1 MTWWHPSVTLLAT
14 DLLIVLVIYCIS
26 HGQLKERNPSI
37 TNRKNSLRKGKHKQH
52 CKAAI
57 LQKNKRRKYFSP
69 SVGREEQKGWTLNH
83 SLEANCWCRPRPGTR
98 LPNRVQGCD
107 GGSPMTP
114 FSLAKK
120 WGDPTSMPIL
130 STGTNHFLQFKE
142 RGPPPVRGHLPTG
155 FGSHWATPAC
165 LGCFHQQLYLLTLL
179 II

>member
-1 MTWWHPSVTLLAT
+1 MCDVFSLYFSYLQLFYLTYGCFWK
-14 DLLIVLVIYCIS
+14 IS
-26 HGQLKERNPSI
+26 NNGFKKKVERMRSGHGCS
-37 TNRKNSLRKGKHKQH
+37 G
-52 CKAAI
+52 AI
-57 LQKNKRRKYFSP
+57 LLGWESCCGASRCSCLIRL
-69 SVGREEQKGWTLNH
+69 REEQKGWTLNH